1 MDLGDINAL
10 KELSIR
16 SGSVFYM
23 RFDPKDNVV
32 PKFAGDEY
40 RDKYFVILGKNSDG
54 SYIALSLINSEI
66 NVNLKT
72 RIGLYQHQIKQED
85 YSFLQGKDRYL
96 DCYNIKEVSVSR
108 ILELGEYKGVL
119 NDDDLA
125 KVIELVNTSPVVS
138 VAMLKQYALLK
149 SQE

>member
-23 RFDPKDNVV
+23 RFYPKDNVV

-40 RDKYFVILGKNSDG
+40 RDKYFVILGKDSDG

-66 NVNLKT
+66 NANLKT

-85 YSFLQGKDRYL
+85 YSFLQGKDRYV
-96 DCYNIKEVSVSR
+96 DCYSIKEVSVSR

-125 KVIELVNTSPVVS
+125 KVIELVNSSPVIS
-138 VAMLKQYALLK
+138 VAILKQYSLLK
-149 SQE
+149 SQ

>member
-1 MDLGDINAL
+1 M
-10 KELSIR
+10 KELSIQ

-23 RFDPKDNVV
+23 RFYPEDNVV

-40 RDKYFVILGKNSDG
+40 RDKYFVILGKDSDG

-66 NVNLKT
+66 NANLKS
-72 RIGLYQHQIKQED
+72 RIGLYQHQIRQEN
-85 YSFLQGKDRYL
+85 YSFLRGKDRYV
-96 DCYNIKEVSVSR
+96 DCYSIKEVSASR

-119 NDDDLA
+119 NDDDLE
-125 KVIELVNTSPVVS
+125 KVIELVNTSPIIS
-138 VAMLKQYALLK
+138 VAMLKQYSLLK